1 MYNTLNMKIGVLAYR
16 FEYYTYL
23 RNILH
28 KLPEAEYVPVT
39 DLYSNLRR
47 AALFTNRR
55 LGRDL
60 FQTFDL
66 NNQFDD
72 FELNKVDILHFS
84 NGVSYGRTPWVSH
97 FETLIPRFSGTLT
110 RYQGKTKFPL
120 EMTPLLQRG
129 FHALKSPSCKRI
141 IAWSQA
147 AAEFERDLLTELPF
161 EDREVILN
169 KMTVLH
175 PPQELLVERP
185 VDRRYNSSQPIRF
198 GLVGDFFFRQ
208 GGKEILLAFDHL
220 IKEEHAPIK
229 LVLVSS
235 LRLDTYAAQET
246 EEDRNWAIKFIQ
258 ENSDW
263 IEHYQNIPHDQVME
277 LMKGCDIGL
286 LPTYADTYGLSL
298 LEAQACGLPV
308 ISTDVRALP
317 EINNTEVG
325 WIIRVPKNDLGEALY
340 STAEERQRLSQQIQ
354 VGLESIVR
362 SIVAEPSVIYTK
374 AIKSVER
381 IREMHDPT
389 AYSQRLREIYREALE
404 S

>member
-1 MYNTLNMKIGVLAYR
+1 MKVGVLSYR
-16 FEYYTYL
+16 FDYYTYL
-23 RNILH
+23 RNILF
-28 KLPEAEYVPVT
+28 KLPEAEYVPVK

-47 AALFTNRR
+47 AALFANRN
-55 LGRDL
+55 LNKGL
-60 FQTFDL
+60 FPTFDL

-97 FETLIPRFSGTLT
+97 FETLLPRFSTALT
-110 RYQGKTKFPL
+110 RYQGKTKLPL

-175 PPQELLVERP
+175 PPQDVLVEHP
-185 VDRRYNSSQPIRF
+185 LEHPYGSSQPIRF
-198 GLVGDFFFRQ
+198 CLVGDGFFRK
-208 GGKEILLAFDHL
+208 GGKEVFLAFENL
-220 IKEEHAPIK
+220 IKKEHADIK

-235 LRLDTYAAQET
+235 IRLDAYAAQET
-246 EEDRNWAIKFIQ
+246 EDDRNWALSFIE
-258 ENSDW
+258 ENPDW
-263 IEHYQNIPHDQVME
+263 IEHYQNIPHVQVME
-277 LMKGCDIGL
+277 LMKGCDVGL
-286 LPTYADTYGLSL
+286 LPTYADTYGLSV

-317 EINNTEVG
+317 EINNTDVG

-340 STAEERQRLSQQIQ
+340 FTAEERERLSQQIQ
-354 VGLESIVR
+354 AGLKAIIHN
-362 SIVAEPSVIYTK
+362 IVADPSVIFEK
-374 AIKSVER
+374 AIKSIER

-389 AYSQRLREIYREALE
+389 AYAQKLRGIYQDALQE
-404 S
+404 

>member
-1 MYNTLNMKIGVLAYR
+1 MKVGVLSYR
-16 FEYYTYL
+16 FDYYTYL
-23 RNILH
+23 RNILF
-28 KLPEAEYVPVT
+28 KLPEAEYVPVK

-47 AALFTNRR
+47 AALFANRN
-55 LGRDL
+55 LNKGL
-60 FQTFDL
+60 FPTFDL

-84 NGVSYGRTPWVSH
+84 NGVSFGRTPWVSH
-97 FETLIPRFSGTLT
+97 FETLLPRFSSALT
-110 RYQGKTKFPL
+110 RYQGKTKLPL

-175 PPQELLVERP
+175 PPQDVLVEHP
-185 VDRRYNSSQPIRF
+185 MEHQYGSSQPIRF
-198 GLVGDFFFRQ
+198 CLVGDGFFRK
-208 GGKEILLAFDHL
+208 GGKEVFLAFENL
-220 IKEEHAPIK
+220 IKKEHAAIK

-235 LRLDTYAAQET
+235 IRLDAYAAQET
-246 EEDRNWAIKFIQ
+246 EDDRNWALSFIE
-258 ENSDW
+258 ENPDW
-263 IEHYQNIPHDQVME
+263 IEHYQNIPHVQVME
-277 LMKGCDIGL
+277 LMKGCDVGL
-286 LPTYADTYGLSL
+286 LPTYADTYGLSV

-317 EINNTEVG
+317 EINNTDVG
-325 WIIRVPKNDLGEALY
+325 WLIRVPKNDLGEALY
-340 STAEERQRLSQQIQ
+340 STPEDRQRLSQQIQ
-354 VGLESIVR
+354 IGLETIVR
-362 SIVAEPSVIYTK
+362 NINADPSVIYTK
-374 AIKSVER
+374 ALKSIER
-381 IREMHDPT
+381 IRQMHDPA
-389 AYSQRLREIYREALE
+389 AYAHRLREIYREALE